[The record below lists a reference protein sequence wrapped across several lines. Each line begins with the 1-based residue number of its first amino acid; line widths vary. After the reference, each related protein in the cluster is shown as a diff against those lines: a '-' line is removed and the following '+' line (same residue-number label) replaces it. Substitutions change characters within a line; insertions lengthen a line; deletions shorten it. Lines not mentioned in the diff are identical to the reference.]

1 MFPLSLPFQCTF
13 AENLDILLCLI
24 SAFLWKNRETG
35 LLLNHIAVK
44 Y

>member
-1 MFPLSLPFQCTF
+1 MHSIKTWIKKTEAKIKKTKPECKTALSNKQ
-13 AENLDILLCLI
+13 
-24 SAFLWKNRETG
+24 TG